1 VALAGTIPFVS
12 FVAERK
18 ITRPLRDAT

>member
-1 VALAGTIPFVS
+1 MALAGTIPFVS

-18 ITRPLRDAT
+18 ITRPLRDAA